1 MVNCC
6 ERLGVRSFVLEV
18 RSQSAS
24 HVPINLHQ
32 TNVILCF
39 DKKGQCHKTQLSP
52 SEVLVLAQ
60 RRQSPAS
67 STLSARSP
75 NPAHL
80 SSLREPGA

>member
-18 RSQSAS
+18 RSQSAN
-24 HVPINLHQ
+24 HVPINHQ
-32 TNVILCF
+32 TNAILCS

-60 RRQSPAS
+60 RRQSPARRA
-67 STLSARSP
+67 LSARSP